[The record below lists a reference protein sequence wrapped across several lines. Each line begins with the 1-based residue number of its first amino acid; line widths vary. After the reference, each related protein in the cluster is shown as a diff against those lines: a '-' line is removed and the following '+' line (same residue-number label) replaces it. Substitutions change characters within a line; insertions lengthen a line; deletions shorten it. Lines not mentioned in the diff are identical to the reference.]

1 MFDFNLPLTFEPV
14 FMERVWGGRKLGSL
28 YHKKIPAGKRIGE
41 SWEIVDRPE
50 AQSIVREGP
59 LAGRSLHDLWVNFRR
74 EIFGEVPDAPRFPL
88 LIKLLDCREKLS
100 LQVHPPARVAEM
112 VGGEPKTEAWIVT
125 DAAPDAELWL
135 GLREP
140 TDPQR
145 FADALNS
152 GQAADL
158 LHRVRVK
165 TGDAFLIPSGRMHA
179 IGGGN
184 LIVEVQENSD
194 TTYRI
199 FDWNRKDEKGQ
210 GRELHIAEAMRCI
223 DFQDCYPAASPRN
236 AESLVA
242 DRLFAIDRWQISSAR
257 ALGSRDSFAIAFCLS
272 GELECAGLRFQ
283 QGEFF
288 LLSAQTENRI
298 VESCR
303 PNSELLRIT
312 IPSN

>member
-1 MFDFNLPLTFEPV
+1 MSEYSLPLSFEPV
-14 FMERVWGGRKLGSL
+14 FMERVWGGRKLESL
-28 YHKKIPAGKRIGE
+28 YHKKIPPEKCIGE

-50 AQSIVREGP
+50 AQSIVRDGA
-59 LAGRSLHDLWVNFRR
+59 LAGRSIHDLWVNFRR
-74 EIFGEVPDAPRFPL
+74 EIFGHVPDAPRFPL

-100 LQVHPPARVAEM
+100 LQVHPPARVAGIL
-112 VGGEPKTEAWIVT
+112 GGEPKTEAWVVA

-140 TDPQR
+140 TEPQK

-152 GQAADL
+152 GRAAEL
-158 LHRVRVK
+158 LHHVRVK

-199 FDWNRKDEKGQ
+199 FDWNRMNEMGQ
-210 GRELHIAEAMRCI
+210 ARELHIAEAMRCI
-223 DFQDCYPAASPRN
+223 DFEDCNAAPSPAN
-236 AESLVA
+236 VESLVA
-242 DRLFAIDRWQISSAR
+242 DRLFAIDRCKITSAR
-257 ALGSRDSFAIAFCLS
+257 ELGSPDSFAIVFCLS
-272 GELECAGLRFQ
+272 GELECAGLRFR

-288 LLSAQTENRI
+288 LLPAQAKNRTI
-298 VESCR
+298 TSRR
-303 PNSELLRIT
+303 PDSELLRIT
-312 IPSN
+312 IPSS

>member
-1 MFDFNLPLTFEPV
+1 MSEFSLPLAFEPV
-14 FMERVWGGRKLGSL
+14 FMERVWGGRKLESL
-28 YHKKIPAGKRIGE
+28 YHKKIPPQKCIGE
-41 SWEIVDRPE
+41 SWEIVDRSE
-50 AQSIVREGP
+50 AQSIVRDGP
-59 LAGRSLHDLWVNFRR
+59 LAGRSIHDLWVNFRR

-100 LQVHPPARVAEM
+100 LQVHPPARVAGFL
-112 VGGEPKTEAWIVT
+112 GGEPKTEAWIIV

-140 TDPQR
+140 TEPQK
-145 FADALNS
+145 FAEALNS
-152 GQAADL
+152 GQAAEL
-158 LHRVRVK
+158 VHRIRVK

-199 FDWNRKDEKGQ
+199 FDWNRRDENGQ
-210 GRELHIAEAMRCI
+210 ARELHIEEAMRCI
-223 DFQDCYPAASPRN
+223 DFEDCSPAPSPGN
-236 AESLVA
+236 TESLVA
-242 DRLFAIDRWQISSAR
+242 DRLFAIERWKISSAR
-257 ALGSRDSFAIAFCLS
+257 ELGSGNSFAIAFCLQ
-272 GELECAGLRFQ
+272 GELECAGSRFQ

-288 LLSAQTENRI
+288 LLPAQAENRT
-298 VESCR
+298 VKSCR

-312 IPSN
+312 IPSS